1 MRKIIYYLC
10 IACILFLVITLL
22 RQSYDSRRNSSKSG
36 DDIGI
41 SEQINRSEEL
51 NQQARTE
58 NKSAQHS
65 IEQAEGRVEQAE
77 QSNEATQAGL
87 DECAKIL
94 DEIRNDNS
102 SAKQIVDG
110 IIRNAQSGT
119 EEN

>member
-10 IACILFLVITLL
+10 IACIVFLFIALL
-22 RQSYDSRRNSSKSG
+22 RQFYGVDRATEKSAG
-36 DDIGI
+36 GNGTVTEIT
-41 SEQINRSEEL
+41 RATEL

-87 DECAKIL
+87 DKCAKIL

>member
-1 MRKIIYYLC
+1 MRKIITYICY
-10 IACILFLVITLL
+10 ACILGLFLYLL
-22 RQSYDSRRNSSKSG
+22 CSGSRTAQDGSSFNG
-36 DDIGI
+36 EVNNAEGLV
-41 SEQINRSEEL
+41 E
-51 NQQARTE
+51 QARTE

-102 SAKQIVDG
+102 RAKQIVDG